1 VNWLASV
8 TDIAAAF
15 KASEHKKAFLL
26 DLSNTPSGVT
36 AEDIE
41 KVVSIATEAGSTA
54 VAAVNADGCAVAANT
69 SLPLLMGMSQP
80 MAPPQPALKAA
91 AAAPS
96 AAPGAVP
103 SLIYTGTV
111 RSGQQLY
118 AEGTSLVVIGSVNN
132 GAELLADG
140 DIHVYGKLAGR
151 AIAGLS
157 GDESARVFARTF
169 QPSLVGIANGFAT
182 IDDLESSPAF
192 GKFVSVGLKGT
203 SATLGKSEF
212 GIECDDEQQLVLS
225 VMD

>member
-1 VNWLASV
+1 M
-8 TDIAAAF
+8 
-15 KASEHKKAFLL
+15 
-26 DLSNTPSGVT
+26 DLSNAPSGIT

-41 KVVSIATEAGSTA
+41 KVVSIAAEAGSTV
-54 VAAVNADGCAVAANT
+54 VAAVNTDGCAVAADT

-80 MAPPQPALKAA
+80 MAPLPAPKAA
-91 AAAPS
+91 AAAS
-96 AAPGAVP
+96 SAQTAEAAPIAATSAVP
-103 SLIYTGTV
+103 SLVYTGTV

-192 GKFVSVGLKGT
+192 GKFVSVGLKEAGV
-203 SATLGKSEF
+203 TLGKSEF